1 MANCNQ
7 YVWGNW
13 IVNILKIKSIK
24 AKSSN
29 LVKKIVVL
37 LYNNNLMI
45 DFVCEWDESK
55 FLLKYNKIKNP
66 QHILNKWCFFLLEKK
81 SHHSWKSGPKLPNV
95 PKYCCCILPLLPI
108 PPKTSKNIC
117 YCSAMGIVKSLVT
130 SANL

>member
-13 IVNILKIKSIK
+13 IVNILRIKSIK

-55 FLLKYNKIKNP
+55 FLLKYNKIKTHNT
-66 QHILNKWCFFLLEKK
+66 F
-81 SHHSWKSGPKLPNV
+81 
-95 PKYCCCILPLLPI
+95 
-108 PPKTSKNIC
+108 
-117 YCSAMGIVKSLVT
+117 
-130 SANL
+130 

>member
-1 MANCNQ
+1 VANCNQ

-55 FLLKYNKIKNP
+55 FLLKYNKIKTTT
-66 QHILNKWCFFLLEKK
+66 HFK
-81 SHHSWKSGPKLPNV
+81 
-95 PKYCCCILPLLPI
+95 
-108 PPKTSKNIC
+108 
-117 YCSAMGIVKSLVT
+117 
-130 SANL
+130 